1 MNEKIKDGRP
11 KKFVSM
17 PLVNPNAAGIDVGDT
32 SFSVAVPEGSET
44 ILVKEF
50 GAFTCDLRAIS
61 QWLQQYGI
69 ETVAMES
76 TGVYWKQLF
85 TVLVRDRFEVY
96 LVNAKSTK
104 NITGR
109 KDDENDAMW
118 IQRLHSC
125 GLLTSCFLPDE
136 HTETLRT
143 LVRFRRSLVQDSS
156 RYILR
161 MQKSLELMN
170 IKVHTVISDIVGKTG
185 TAIIEAIIEGERRP
199 EKFMPYID
207 KRIKADKQTLM
218 KSLEGNWRREHLA
231 TLKLSYEMY
240 KIFQMKIEE
249 CEKEIEKTL
258 QEYDIYEDEKD
269 IIHPIENTQED
280 SSVKKKKKSKIKNSI
295 SVDINTYLKKIH
307 GVDVM
312 EIYGISG
319 VGGLEILSETGTDLS
334 KWETE
339 NKWVS
344 WLNLCPNNKIT
355 GGKLISSMRLKK
367 KPNAAAQSFR
377 VAANSLSKS
386 DHWLGDY
393 FRRMRAKGGTKY
405 AIVATARKLAII
417 YYRMVRYKETF
428 NPVEL
433 KQYQEKYKA
442 AKISYLKRKL
452 EQLTK
457 AA

>member
-1 MNEKIKDGRP
+1 MNKKLNKGKT

-17 PLVNPNAAGIDVGDT
+17 PMVNPNAAGIDVGDT
-32 SFSVAVPEGSET
+32 LFSVAVPEGRDT
-44 ILVKEF
+44 IVVKDF
-50 GAFTCDLRAIS
+50 GAFTCDLRSIS
-61 QWLQQYGI
+61 EWLEQCGI
-69 ETVAMES
+69 QTVAMES

-85 TVLVRDRFEVY
+85 SVLVRDGFEVY
-96 LVNAKSTK
+96 LVNAKSTR
-104 NITGR
+104 NITGK

-125 GLLTSCFLPDE
+125 GLLKSCFLPDD

-143 LVRFRRSLVQDSS
+143 FVRFRRSLIQDST

-185 TAIIEAIIEGERRP
+185 TAIIEAILAGERKP
-199 EKFMPYID
+199 EKFMPLID
-207 KRIKADKQTLM
+207 KRIKADKATLL
-218 KSLEGNWRREHLA
+218 KSLEGNWRTEHLT

-240 KIFQMKIEE
+240 KIFQLKIEE
-249 CEKEIEKTL
+249 CDKEIEKAL
-258 QEYDIYEDEKD
+258 QDYHDK
-269 IIHPIENTQED
+269 ENVEQNEAAQKKSLD
-280 SSVKKKKKSKIKNSI
+280 GKKKKKKTKSSPSFDTNS
-295 SVDINTYLKKIH
+295 YLKKIH
-307 GVDVM
+307 GVDVL
-312 EIYGISG
+312 EIYGISEIG
-319 VGGLEILSETGTDLS
+319 ALEILGETGRDLS
-334 KWETE
+334 KWDTE
-339 NKWVS
+339 DKWVS

-367 KPNAAAQSFR
+367 KPNLATQAFR
-377 VAANSLSKS
+377 AAANSLSKS

-417 YYRMVRYKETF
+417 YYKMVRYKESF
-428 NPVEL
+428 NPVDL

-442 AKISYLKRKL
+442 AKISYLERKL
-452 EQLTK
+452 AQLKK

>member
-1 MNEKIKDGRP
+1 MEEEKKRVKI

-32 SFSVAVPEGSET
+32 MFSVAVPEGRDT
-44 ILVKEF
+44 IVVKEF

-61 QWLQQYGI
+61 EWLQQCGI
-69 ETVAMES
+69 QTIAMES

-85 TVLVRDRFEVY
+85 SVLVRDGFEVY
-96 LVNAKSTK
+96 LVNAKTTR

-125 GLLTSCFLPDE
+125 GLLKSCFLPDE
-136 HTETLRT
+136 QTETLRT
-143 LVRFRRSLVQDSS
+143 LVRFRRNLIQDST

-170 IKVHTVISDIVGKTG
+170 IKVHTVISDITGKTG
-185 TAIIEAIIEGERRP
+185 TAIIEAIIEGERKP
-199 EKFMPYID
+199 EKFMSMID
-207 KRIKADKQTLM
+207 KRIKATKQTLL

-240 KIFQMKIEE
+240 KIFQLKIEE
-249 CEKEIEKTL
+249 CEKEIEHTL
-258 QEYDIYEDEKD
+258 QEYQDKDLIQPAEDIQKK
-269 IIHPIENTQED
+269 
-280 SSVKKKKKSKIKNSI
+280 SVDWKKKKPKTKSSPSI
-295 SVDINTYLKKIH
+295 DTYAYLKKIH
-307 GVDVM
+307 GVDVL
-312 EIYGISG
+312 EIYGISEA
-319 VGGLEILSETGTDLS
+319 GGLEILAETGTDLS
-334 KWETE
+334 KWGTE
-339 NKWVS
+339 DRWVS

-367 KPNAAAQSFR
+367 KPNLAAQAFR
-377 VAANSLSKS
+377 AAANSLSRS

-393 FRRMRAKGGTKY
+393 FRRMKSKGGTKY

-417 YYRMVRYKETF
+417 YYRMVRYKESF
-428 NPVEL
+428 NPVDL

-442 AKISYLKRKL
+442 AKISYLERKIA
-452 EQLTK
+452 QLKK

>member
-1 MNEKIKDGRP
+1 MNEKIKNQKT

-32 SFSVAVPEGSET
+32 LFTVAVPESSDT
-44 ILVKEF
+44 LVVKEF

-61 QWLQQYGI
+61 EWLKQSGI

-85 TVLVRDRFEVY
+85 TVLVRDGFEVY

-240 KIFQMKIEE
+240 KIFQVKIEE

-258 QEYDIYEDEKD
+258 QEYDIYEDDKNVID
-269 IIHPIENTQED
+269 PIENTQQED

-319 VGGLEILSETGTDLS
+319 VGALEILSETGTDLS

-344 WLNLCPNNKIT
+344 WLNLCPNNKI
-355 GGKLISSMRLKK
+355 
-367 KPNAAAQSFR
+367 N
-377 VAANSLSKS
+377 
-386 DHWLGDY
+386 
-393 FRRMRAKGGTKY
+393 
-405 AIVATARKLAII
+405 
-417 YYRMVRYKETF
+417 
-428 NPVEL
+428 
-433 KQYQEKYKA
+433 
-442 AKISYLKRKL
+442 
-452 EQLTK
+452 
-457 AA
+457 

>member
-1 MNEKIKDGRP
+1 MN
-11 KKFVSM
+11 KKLKKGKAKRFVSM
-17 PLVNPNAAGIDVGDT
+17 PMVNPNAAGIDVGDT
-32 SFSVAVPEGSET
+32 MFSVAVPEGRDT
-44 ILVKEF
+44 VVVKEF
-50 GAFTCDLRAIS
+50 GAFTCDLKAIS
-61 QWLQQYGI
+61 EWLQQCGI
-69 ETVAMES
+69 ETIAMES

-85 TVLVRDRFEVY
+85 SVLIQNGFEVN
-96 LVNAKSTK
+96 LVNAKSTR

-125 GLLTSCFLPDE
+125 GLLKSCFLPDE

-143 LVRFRRSLVQDSS
+143 FVRFRRTLVQDST

-185 TAIIEAIIEGERRP
+185 TAIIEAILAGERKP
-199 EKFMPYID
+199 EKFMPLID
-207 KRIKADKQTLM
+207 KRIKADKPTLL
-218 KSLEGNWRREHLA
+218 KSMEGNWRMEHLA

-240 KIFQMKIEE
+240 KIFQLKIEE
-249 CEKEIEKTL
+249 CEKEIEKVL
-258 QEYDIYEDEKD
+258 QDYQDK
-269 IIHPIENTQED
+269 ENVENSEPNEAAQKKNPD
-280 SSVKKKKKSKIKNSI
+280 RKKKKKKTKSSP
-295 SVDINTYLKKIH
+295 SFDACSYLKKIH
-307 GVDVM
+307 GVDVL
-312 EIYGISG
+312 EIYGISETG
-319 VGGLEILSETGTDLS
+319 ALEILGETGSDLS
-334 KWETE
+334 KWATE
-339 NKWVS
+339 DKWVS

-367 KPNAAAQSFR
+367 KPNLAAQAFR
-377 VAANSLSKS
+377 SAANSLSNS

-417 YYRMVRYKETF
+417 YYRMVLYKQEF
-428 NPVEL
+428 NPIDL

-442 AKISYLKRKL
+442 KKISYLERKL
-452 EQLTK
+452 AQLKK

>member
-1 MNEKIKDGRP
+1 MIEKNNTGKT

-17 PLVNPNAAGIDVGDT
+17 PLVHPNAAGIDVGDT
-32 SFSVAVPEGSET
+32 MFSVAIPVGKDT
-44 ILVKEF
+44 IVVKEF

-61 QWLQQYGI
+61 ECLQHNGI

-85 TVLVRDRFEVY
+85 SVLVRDGFEVY
-96 LVNAKSTK
+96 LVNAKSTR

-125 GLLTSCFLPDE
+125 GLLKSCFLPDE

-143 LVRFRRSLVQDSS
+143 LVRFRKNLIQDST

-170 IKVHTVISDIVGKTG
+170 IKVHTVISDITGKTG
-185 TAIIEAIIEGERRP
+185 TAIIEAIIEGERKP
-199 EKFMPYID
+199 QKFMSMID
-207 KRIKADKQTLM
+207 KRIKASKETLL

-231 TLKLSYEMY
+231 TLKLSYQMY

-249 CEKEIEKTL
+249 CEEEIEQTL
-258 QEYDIYEDEKD
+258 QEYQSKEV
-269 IIHPIENTQED
+269 IETPA
-280 SSVKKKKKSKIKNSI
+280 VMKKKNRDGKKQKPKTKTKSSPRI
-295 SVDINTYLKKIH
+295 DICSYLKKIH
-307 GVDVM
+307 GVDVL
-312 EIYGISG
+312 EIYGISEAG
-319 VGGLEILSETGTDLS
+319 ALEILGETGTDLS
-334 KWETE
+334 KWDTE
-339 NKWVS
+339 DKWVS
-344 WLNLCPNNKIT
+344 WLNFCPNNKVT

-367 KPNAAAQSFR
+367 KPNLATQAFR
-377 VAANSLSKS
+377 AAANSLSRS

-393 FRRMRAKGGTKY
+393 FRRMRSKGGTKY

-417 YYRMVRYKETF
+417 YYRMVRYKESF
-428 NPVEL
+428 NPVDL

-442 AKISYLKRKL
+442 AKISFLERKLAQLKRV
-452 EQLTK
+452 
-457 AA
+457 A

>member
-1 MNEKIKDGRP
+1 MRKLKIKKQ
-11 KKFVSM
+11 KKFDCIYTGIKKIQIGMVSDT
-17 PLVNPNAAGIDVGDT
+17 LV
-32 SFSVAVPEGSET
+32 
-44 ILVKEF
+44 VKEF

-61 QWLQQYGI
+61 EWLKQSGI

-85 TVLVRDRFEVY
+85 TVLVRDGFEVY

-240 KIFQMKIEE
+240 KIFQVKIEE

-258 QEYDIYEDEKD
+258 QEYDIYEDDKNVID
-269 IIHPIENTQED
+269 PIENTQQED

-319 VGGLEILSETGTDLS
+319 VGALEILSETGTDLS

-367 KPNAAAQSFR
+367 KPNAAAQAFR

-393 FRRMRAKGGTKY
+393 FRRMKAKGGTKY

>member
-1 MNEKIKDGRP
+1 MNKKLNKGKT

-17 PLVNPNAAGIDVGDT
+17 PMVNPNAAGIDVGDT
-32 SFSVAVPEGSET
+32 LFSVAVPEGRDT
-44 ILVKEF
+44 IVVKDF
-50 GAFTCDLRAIS
+50 GAFTCDLRSIS
-61 QWLQQYGI
+61 EWLEQCGI
-69 ETVAMES
+69 QTVAMES

-85 TVLVRDRFEVY
+85 SVLVRDGFEVY
-96 LVNAKSTK
+96 LVNAKSTR
-104 NITGR
+104 NITGK

-125 GLLTSCFLPDE
+125 GLLKSCFLPDD

-143 LVRFRRSLVQDSS
+143 FVRFRRSLIQDST

-185 TAIIEAIIEGERRP
+185 TSIIEAILAGERKP
-199 EKFMPYID
+199 EKFMPLID
-207 KRIKADKQTLM
+207 KRIKADKATLL
-218 KSLEGNWRREHLA
+218 KSLEGNWRTEHLT

-240 KIFQMKIEE
+240 KIFQLKIEE
-249 CEKEIEKTL
+249 CDKEIEKVL
-258 QEYDIYEDEKD
+258 QDYHDK
-269 IIHPIENTQED
+269 ENVEQNEAAQKKSLD
-280 SSVKKKKKSKIKNSI
+280 GKKKKKKTKSSPSFDTNS
-295 SVDINTYLKKIH
+295 YLKKIH
-307 GVDVM
+307 GVDVL
-312 EIYGISG
+312 EIYGISEIG
-319 VGGLEILSETGTDLS
+319 ALEILGETGRDLS
-334 KWETE
+334 KWDTE
-339 NKWVS
+339 DKWVS

-367 KPNAAAQSFR
+367 KPNLATQAFR
-377 VAANSLSKS
+377 AAANSLSKS

-417 YYRMVRYKETF
+417 YYKMVRYKESF
-428 NPVEL
+428 NPVDL

-442 AKISYLKRKL
+442 AKISYLERKL
-452 EQLTK
+452 AQLKK

>member
-1 MNEKIKDGRP
+1 MDEKKKRGKT

-32 SFSVAVPEGSET
+32 MFSVAVPQGRDT
-44 ILVKEF
+44 IVVKEF
-50 GAFTCDLRAIS
+50 GAFTCDLRSIS
-61 QWLQQYGI
+61 EWLQQCGI
-69 ETVAMES
+69 QTVAMES

-85 TVLVRDRFEVY
+85 SVLVRDGFEVY
-96 LVNAKSTK
+96 LVNAKSTR

-125 GLLTSCFLPDE
+125 GLLKSCFLPDE
-136 HTETLRT
+136 QTETLRT
-143 LVRFRRSLVQDSS
+143 LVRFRRNLIQDSS

-170 IKVHTVISDIVGKTG
+170 IKVHTVISDITGKTG
-185 TAIIEAIIEGERRP
+185 TAIIEAIIEGERKP
-199 EKFMPYID
+199 EKFMSMID
-207 KRIKADKQTLM
+207 KRIKANKQTLL

-240 KIFQMKIEE
+240 KIFQLKIEE

-258 QEYDIYEDEKD
+258 QEYQNKEVLPTPQVIEKK
-269 IIHPIENTQED
+269 
-280 SSVKKKKKSKIKNSI
+280 SSDGKKKKTKTKSSP
-295 SVDINTYLKKIH
+295 SMDTCAYLKKIH
-307 GVDVM
+307 GVDVL
-312 EIYGISG
+312 EIYGISEA
-319 VGGLEILSETGTDLS
+319 GGLEILAETGTDLS
-334 KWETE
+334 KWDTE
-339 NKWVS
+339 DRWVS

-367 KPNAAAQSFR
+367 KPNLAAQAFR
-377 VAANSLSKS
+377 AAANSLNRS

-393 FRRMRAKGGTKY
+393 FRRMRSKGGTKY

-417 YYRMVRYKETF
+417 YYRMVRYKESF
-428 NPVEL
+428 NPVDL

-442 AKISYLKRKL
+442 AKISYLERKL
-452 EQLTK
+452 AQLKK

>member
-1 MNEKIKDGRP
+1 MNKKLNKGKT

-17 PLVNPNAAGIDVGDT
+17 PMVNPNAAGIDVGDT
-32 SFSVAVPEGSET
+32 LFSVAVPEGRDT
-44 ILVKEF
+44 IVVKDF
-50 GAFTCDLRAIS
+50 GAFTCDLRSIS
-61 QWLQQYGI
+61 EWLEQCGI
-69 ETVAMES
+69 QTVAMES

-85 TVLVRDRFEVY
+85 SVLVRDGFEVY
-96 LVNAKSTK
+96 LVNAKSTR
-104 NITGR
+104 NITGK

-125 GLLTSCFLPDE
+125 GLLKSCFLPDD

-143 LVRFRRSLVQDSS
+143 FVRFRRSLIQDST

-185 TAIIEAIIEGERRP
+185 TSIIEAILAGERKP
-199 EKFMPYID
+199 EKFMPLID
-207 KRIKADKQTLM
+207 KRIKADKATLL
-218 KSLEGNWRREHLA
+218 KSLEGNWRTEHLT

-240 KIFQMKIEE
+240 KIFQLKIEE
-249 CEKEIEKTL
+249 CDKEIEKVL
-258 QEYDIYEDEKD
+258 QDYHDK
-269 IIHPIENTQED
+269 ENVEQNEAAQKKSLD
-280 SSVKKKKKSKIKNSI
+280 GKKKKKKTKSSPSFDTNS
-295 SVDINTYLKKIH
+295 YLKKIH
-307 GVDVM
+307 GVDVL
-312 EIYGISG
+312 EIYGISEIG
-319 VGGLEILSETGTDLS
+319 ALEILGETGRDLS
-334 KWETE
+334 KWDTE
-339 NKWVS
+339 DKWVS

-367 KPNAAAQSFR
+367 KPNLATQAFR
-377 VAANSLSKS
+377 AAANSLSKS

-417 YYRMVRYKETF
+417 YYKMVRYKESF
-428 NPVEL
+428 NPVDL

-442 AKISYLKRKL
+442 AKISYLERKL
-452 EQLTK
+452 TQLKK